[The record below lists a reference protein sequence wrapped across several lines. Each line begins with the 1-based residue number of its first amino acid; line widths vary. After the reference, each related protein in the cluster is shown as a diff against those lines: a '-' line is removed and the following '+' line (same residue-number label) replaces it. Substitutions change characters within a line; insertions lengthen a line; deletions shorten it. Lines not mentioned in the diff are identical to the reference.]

1 MLHCTRGLC
10 EPWCERYA
18 TTRHCARCVFL
29 IVKGCEAGGAHVG
42 VPAHGR
48 TRKPGKS
55 LDRGTVPAGG
65 AGTKLPRPDPAQ
77 VESLE

>member
-1 MLHCTRGLC
+1 MLHCARRGLC

-55 LDRGTVPAGG
+55 LDRVPFRRGEPVRNYLDQ
-65 AGTKLPRPDPAQ
+65 TQRRWNL
-77 VESLE
+77 